1 MQGIFITGATGYI
14 GKRLIWTL
22 VKEGN
27 YPIRA
32 LVREASV
39 HKLPPGCEAVIGDA
53 LDSATYAHRLKPDD
67 IFVHLVGV
75 AHPSPAKKNQ
85 FRSIDLGSVKEAIKA
100 ARDAGIQHF
109 VYVSVSQYPSS
120 IMREYQLVRAEAE
133 LLLARSG
140 MRCSFVRP
148 WYVLGPGHWWPVLL
162 LPFYY
167 LLSLIPSCQEKMR
180 QQGLVT
186 LHQMI
191 QTLLF
196 AIKNPPL
203 GQVACYNVPDI
214 KHIETMTVDLSPV
227 M

>member
-1 MQGIFITGATGYI
+1 MQGVFITGATGYI
-14 GKRLIWTL
+14 GKRLAGAL

-27 YPIRA
+27 YTIKA
-32 LVREASV
+32 LVRKASV
-39 HKLPPGCEAVIGDA
+39 HKLAPGCEAVIGDA
-53 LDSATYAHRLKPDD
+53 LDAPTFAHRLKPDD

-75 AHPSPAKKNQ
+75 AHPSPSKKNE
-85 FRSIDLGSVKEAIKA
+85 FRSVDLASVKEAIKA

-120 IMREYQLVRAEAE
+120 IMKEYQQVRAEAE
-133 LLLARSG
+133 LLLAQSG
-140 MRCSFVRP
+140 MHCSFVRP

-167 LLSLIPSCQEKMR
+167 LFSLIPSYREKIR

-196 AIKNPPL
+196 AIKNQPL
-203 GQVACYNVPDI
+203 GQVDCYDVPDI

>member
-1 MQGIFITGATGYI
+1 MQGIFISGATGYI
-14 GKRLIWTL
+14 GKRLIGAL
-22 VKEGN
+22 LKQGN
-27 YPIRA
+27 CDIRA
-32 LVREASV
+32 LARSASV
-39 HKLPPGCEAVIGDA
+39 YKLLPGCEAVIGDA
-53 LDSATYAHRLKPDD
+53 LDAATYAHRLKPDD

-75 AHPSPAKKNQ
+75 AHPSPAKRDQ
-85 FRSIDLGSVKEAIKA
+85 FRSIDLASVREAIKA
-100 ARDAGIQHF
+100 ARDAGVQHF

-120 IMREYQLVRAEAE
+120 IMKEYQQVRAEAE

-140 MRCSFVRP
+140 MPCSFIRP

-167 LLSLIPSCQEKMR
+167 LFSLIPSYQEKMR

-196 AIKNPPL
+196 AIKKARHW
-203 GQVACYNVPDI
+203 VR
-214 KHIETMTVDLSPV
+214 
-227 M
+227 